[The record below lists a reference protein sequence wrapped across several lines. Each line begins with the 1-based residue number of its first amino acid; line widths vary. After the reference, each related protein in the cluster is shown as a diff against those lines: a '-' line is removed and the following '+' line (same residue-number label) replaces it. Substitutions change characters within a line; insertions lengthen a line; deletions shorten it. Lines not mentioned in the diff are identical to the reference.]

1 MGGKGDNGMRWLDG
15 ITGSKDMNLGKLQ
28 ELVVDTLEWVAIS
41 FSNAGKWKIKC
52 TTVDKVKVK
61 AAQSCPTL

>member
-28 ELVVDTLEWVAIS
+28 ELVMTGRPGVL
-41 FSNAGKWKIKC
+41 
-52 TTVDKVKVK
+52 
-61 AAQSCPTL
+61 QSMGLQIVGHN

>member
-28 ELVVDTLEWVAIS
+28 ELVMTGRPGVLQS
-41 FSNAGKWKIKC
+41 MGLQ
-52 TTVDKVKVK
+52 TVGHD
-61 AAQSCPTL
+61 